1 MDQEAMLDER
11 EAMLNEREAMLDERE
26 AMCGGGCW
34 VIIMPRRGPNW
45 LSQVWHW
52 PGQLG
57 WGQSVAK
64 TKNFGHN

>member
-34 VIIMPRRGPNW
+34 VIIMPSLRPYNNNK
-45 LSQVWHW
+45 LKH
-52 PGQLG
+52 LI
-57 WGQSVAK
+57 
-64 TKNFGHN
+64 

>member
-1 MDQEAMLDER
+1 MGGTVGV
-11 EAMLNEREAMLDERE
+11 
-26 AMCGGGCW
+26 GGGGGDGGYK
-34 VIIMPRRGPNW
+34 VIIMPLRGPNW

-64 TKNFGHN
+64 LKSIIFSFGTDLY